1 MNDHVLTN
9 LTPQHTALRA
19 LFIVALQRGVL
30 LKPEDFVGFTEA
42 DTKAAVLGVMGRAGL
57 EGRVRDGGWRELVR
71 HADVCPFMALLA
83 DDYWVVVTEVG
94 ARGGEPGV
102 TVLDPRTEKDGT
114 QRIARADFVE
124 SWTGTFLLCRRARR
138 PPRAADDAFG
148 LAWFVP
154 EILRHRAWL
163 RDVAIAALLSTMV
176 GFATPLMF
184 QVLIDKVI
192 GHRATDTLTAVIVM
206 FCTLTLFDAVFAYT
220 RQYGMLFVTSK
231 IDARLAAKIFAH
243 LLSLPLPFFEATTA
257 GILVRHLQQTDT
269 IRHFL
274 TGRLFQTALDAVTL
288 PITLSLLVFYS
299 GRLTLVV
306 LAFAGLI
313 TLVIGLLVP
322 IFRRQLEQLYRAEGT
337 RQGHLVETIHGIRT
351 VKTLALE
358 PLRITGWNDAVAD
371 GITRRAI
378 VGRIGAIAGV
388 ITQTLEKFMQ
398 LAVLAIGATSV
409 FDGSLSVGALVA
421 FNMISGRVSGPLVQI
436 VGLVNEY
443 QEVSLAVKMLGTV
456 MRHPPEQRSGE
467 AGTTPE
473 ITGALS
479 FDQVIFRYPGA
490 TSPALDRVSFEVEPG
505 RVVGIVGRSGSG
517 KTTLTRLI
525 QGIQIAEQGTIRID
539 GHDIRAIDLAHLR
552 RNIGVVLQENFL
564 FRGTIRD
571 NIAAARPD
579 LTLGEIAE
587 AARMAGAAEFIE
599 RLPAA
604 YDTFVE
610 ENGANFSGGQRQ
622 RIAIARALVLRPR
635 LLIFDEATS
644 ALDPESEAIVQTH
657 LNEIAQGRT
666 LVIVSHRLT
675 SLTGADA
682 ILVLDQGSVVDYAP
696 HAVLLQRCEVYQR
709 LWVQQTSHFL

>member
-1 MNDHVLTN
+1 MNDQVLPS

-30 LKPEDFVGFTEA
+30 LKPEDFVGFTDG
-42 DTKAAVLGVMGRAGL
+42 DTTAAVLRVMTHVGLAGRVL
-57 EGRVRDGGWRELVR
+57 EGSWRALQR
-71 HADVCPFMALLA
+71 HADVCPFMARLS
-83 DDYWVVVTEVG
+83 DGFWIVVTDVSAAG
-94 ARGGEPGV
+94 I
-102 TVLDPRTEKDGT
+102 TCLDPRTEKDG
-114 QRIARADFVE
+114 ARRLDRGAFLE
-124 SWTGTFLLCRRARR
+124 GWSGTLLLCRRA
-138 PPRAADDAFG
+138 PRAMPAPDDVFG
-148 LAWFVP
+148 LSWFVP

-163 RDVAIAALLSTMV
+163 RDVALAAFLSTVV
-176 GFATPLMF
+176 GFTTPLMF

-192 GHRATDTLTAVIVM
+192 GHHATETLTAVVVM
-206 FCTLTLFDAVFAYT
+206 FCTLTFFDAIFAYT
-220 RQYGMLFVTSK
+220 RQYGMLYVTSK

-257 GILVRHLQQTDT
+257 GVLVRHLQQTDT

-288 PITLSLLVFYS
+288 PITLALLVFYS

-306 LAFAGLI
+306 LGFAAAI

-322 IFRRQLEQLYRAEGT
+322 LFRRQLEQLYRAEGV

-358 PLRITGWNDAVAD
+358 PLRLEGWNNAVAD

-388 ITQTLEKFMQ
+388 TTQTLEKLMQ

-456 MRHPPEQRSGE
+456 MRHPPEQR
-467 AGTTPE
+467 AGLMGATPE

-479 FDQVIFRYPGA
+479 FDQVTFRYAGA
-490 TSPALDRVSFEVEPG
+490 QSPALDRITFDVEPG
-505 RVVGIVGRSGSG
+505 RVIGIVGRSGSG

-552 RNIGVVLQENFL
+552 RSIGVVLQESFL

-571 NIAAARPD
+571 NIGAAQPSLSLD
-579 LTLGEIAE
+579 EIAE

-599 RLPAA
+599 RLPAG

-622 RIAIARALVLRPR
+622 RIAIARALVLQPR

-644 ALDPESEAIVQTH
+644 ALDPESEAIVQNH
-657 LNEIAQGRT
+657 LTDIARGRT
-666 LVIVSHRLT
+666 LVVVSHRLT
-675 SLTGADA
+675 SLTTADS
-682 ILVLDQGSVVDYAP
+682 ILVLDQGSIVDYAP

-709 LWVQQTSHFL
+709 LWMQQTRHFL